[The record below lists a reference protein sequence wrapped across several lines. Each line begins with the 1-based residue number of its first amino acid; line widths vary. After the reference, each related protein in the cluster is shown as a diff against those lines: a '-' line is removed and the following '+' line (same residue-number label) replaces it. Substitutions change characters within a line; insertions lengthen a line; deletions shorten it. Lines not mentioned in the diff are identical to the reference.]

1 MLVHYH
7 MSLTLV
13 VLETKTMDEIA
24 QIIMDEE
31 EEIKNSLDKLDLDK
45 EKEMPLEDIP
55 DIDDIPGIDDEDD
68 QVVEEEDPASITM
81 TTCQHSASY

>member
-1 MLVHYH
+1 MLVHYP
-7 MSLTLV
+7 MPLTLV

-81 TTCQHSASY
+81 TTCHHSASY